1 MNLTNKYSLPEGL
14 VQVVQ
19 KQLHPPKVDRFSVT
33 ALTGPPLIRTLQLER
48 WDEIETDVSDYLWLL
63 LGTGVD
69 TVLSNTNTKDNIVQ
83 HKMEEVIDGKCIVG
97 IADII
102 NNSIIDD
109 YKCTSV
115 YSYLLGEKPEWTS
128 QLNCYAYLRHCE
140 HLRNSTTPTI
150 TGLRIQAILRDWQK
164 SKTWEKD
171 YPPIAFQVINL
182 DLWSFEQQEEY
193 IKSRLR
199 DHIENS
205 HRECTPT
212 EKWQSDDSYAVM
224 KDGRKSALRVLDSE
238 QEAVN
243 WCNINGYLPSLG
255 KSTFITKRP
264 GQRKRCSEY
273 CCVRSVC
280 EYAHHT
286 SH

>member
-1 MNLTNKYSLPEGL
+1 MKILNKYNLPEGL
-14 VQVVQ
+14 VQVVH
-19 KQLHPPKVDRFSVT
+19 KQLHPPKVDRFSIT
-33 ALTGPPLIRTLQLER
+33 HLTGPPLIRTLQLEQ

-83 HKMEEVIDGKCIVG
+83 HKMEELVDGKLIVG

-102 NNSIIDD
+102 NNSLIDD

-115 YSYLLGEKPEWTS
+115 YSYLLGEKPEWTA
-128 QLNCYAYLRHCE
+128 QLNSYSFLLTLERKR
-140 HLRNSTTPTI
+140 LNIDIPI
-150 TGLRIQAILRDWQK
+150 TALRIQAILRDWQK

-193 IKSRLR
+193 IRSRLR
-199 DHIENS
+199 DHTENS
-205 HRECTPT
+205 HRECTPI
-212 EKWQSDDSYAVM
+212 EKWQSEDTYAVM

-255 KSTFITKRP
+255 KSTIITKRP
-264 GQRKRCSEY
+264 GQRKRCELY
-273 CCVRSVC
+273 CCLRNIC
-280 EYAHHT
+280 PYNQE
-286 SH
+286 